1 MKTNKKIGWQ
11 KYEDVIESQIKSPL
25 ATMLINSFLEEM
37 EVEDLESTEEKEE
50 STNPLMMAIPESLS
64 SEIQLLTNFDCWIG
78 HTNFNL
84 TEEIKNHLNRIEG
97 VEVLKICSRY
107 RFFIGIGK
115 MFDFKQVRKDIEN
128 KLMLKET
135 VYVDS
140 GKRKDN

>member
-11 KYEDVIESQIKSPL
+11 KYEDVIENQIKSPL
-25 ATMLINSFLEEM
+25 ASMLIGAILENMDGEEEM
-37 EVEDLESTEEKEE
+37 EEIDEKQDQ
-50 STNPLMMAIPESLS
+50 PLMMAMPESLS
-64 SEIQLLTNFDCWIG
+64 NEIQLLANFDCWIG

-115 MFDFKQVRKDIEN
+115 MFDFKQVRKDIET

-140 GKRKDN
+140 GKRKDD

>member
-25 ATMLINSFLEEM
+25 ANMLISAMLENM
-37 EVEDLESTEEKEE
+37 EVEEEVEPVDEKQDH
-50 STNPLMMAIPESLS
+50 PLMMTMPESIS
-64 SEIQLLTNFDCWIG
+64 NEIHLLTNFDCWIG

-97 VEVLKICSRY
+97 IEVLKICSRY

-115 MFDFKQVRKDIEN
+115 MFDFKQVRKDIET

-135 VYVDS
+135 IYVDS
-140 GKRKDN
+140 PKRDH